1 MRYASIKKCDVANG
15 TGVRV
20 SIFVSGCHHHCKGCF
35 NVDAWDFNYGNEYNE
50 ETEEKILEALD
61 KDYIKGLT
69 LLGGEPLEY
78 VNQKG
83 LLPLVKKVKE
93 KFPNKTIWCYTGY
106 KFDEDVLGDMC
117 MKWPET
123 NELIRNLDIIV
134 DGKYD
139 ENLRDLKLKFKGS
152 SNQRIIDVQRTLRNN
167 QIVLAENY

>member
-35 NVDAWDFNYGNEYNE
+35 NVDAWDFNYGDEYNE
-50 ETEEKILEALD
+50 DTENKILQALD

-106 KFDEDVLGDMC
+106 KFDEDVLDDMC
-117 MKWPET
+117 KKWPET
-123 NELIRNLDIIV
+123 NELIHNLDIVV

-139 ENLRDLKLKFKGS
+139 EDLRDLRLKFKGS
-152 SNQRIIDVQRTLRNN
+152 SNQRIIDVKETLKNN
-167 QIVLAENY
+167 QIVLAQNY